1 MSEEQSYLGGGG
13 RQVGGGA
20 VRSEKSKAMN
30 QREDRGAARNFDWK
44 CNLCPVFFVCVCVR
58 SVM

>member
-1 MSEEQSYLGGGG
+1 M
-13 RQVGGGA
+13 GGGA
-20 VRSEKSKAMN
+20 LRSEKSKALN
-30 QREDRGAARNFDWK
+30 KREDRGAARNFDRK